1 MARVVFE
8 LPSEF
13 VFSTVGPIYIG
24 HINHGHH
31 LDNAQ
36 LLGLVA
42 EARTRFLRSM
52 GYTDRDAEGL
62 AMVVGDVVVQYESE
76 ALYGE
81 TLRIDMTPMDFN
93 KYGFDLVF
101 RITGPRRGP
110 GQAGAGVYRPAR
122 APRAPAA
129 TGAAGAAG
137 AHARLSAPRWR
148 RGGRFIL
155 GAV

>member
-13 VFSTVGPIYIG
+13 VFSTDVLIYIG

-36 LLGLVA
+36 LLTLVA

-101 RITGPRRGP
+101 RITDAHQGRAVARGKQGLVFTDPQERRVRLLP
-110 GQAGAGVYRPAR
+110 PALL
-122 APRAPAA
+122 
-129 TGAAGAAG
+129 
-137 AHARLSAPRWR
+137 ARLGHTPA
-148 RGGRFIL
+148 
-155 GAV
+155 

>member
-13 VFSTVGPIYIG
+13 VFSTDVPIYIG
-24 HINHGHH
+24 HINPGHH

-36 LLGLVA
+36 LLTLVA

-101 RITGPRRGP
+101 RITDAAQGRAIARGKQGLVFTDPQERRVRLLP
-110 GQAGAGVYRPAR
+110 PALL
-122 APRAPAA
+122 
-129 TGAAGAAG
+129 
-137 AHARLSAPRWR
+137 ARLGHTPA
-148 RGGRFIL
+148 
-155 GAV
+155 